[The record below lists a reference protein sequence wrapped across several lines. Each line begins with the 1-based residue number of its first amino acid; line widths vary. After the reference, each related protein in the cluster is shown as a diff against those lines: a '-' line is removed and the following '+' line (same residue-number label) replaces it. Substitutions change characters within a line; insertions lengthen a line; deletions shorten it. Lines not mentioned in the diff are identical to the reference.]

1 MNRIMLVVL
10 LCCIAQVPTR
20 VDAQTQQRP
29 PISQEYIQSV
39 SPVAGGGS
47 IVSRSIPGQTVQTV
61 TTVSQFPPTSN
72 INPAIG
78 YQPLRYQ
85 GQWSSQ
91 ANPGNGYLYPSSN
104 STFATPQPT
113 NTLGYRPVGNPTVQQ
128 PGMYQSP
135 NNQGAQNC
143 PTCLGARTTT
153 TTTNY
158 PVQISSPIPPSQIQ
172 SGIANTPP
180 TISPPPSLLA
190 PQPVYAPSNN
200 WQTGGPYDPN
210 LVASSG
216 TNSAAKKSC
225 DPVVAL
231 RNLPPATYI
240 GQGIFGQP
248 KAYIDGEPIR
258 NFFRYLTY

>member
-1 MNRIMLVVL
+1 MNRIKLLIL
-10 LCCIAQVPTR
+10 LCCIAQVPTG
-20 VDAQTQQRP
+20 VTAQTQQRP
-29 PISQEYIQSV
+29 LISQEYIQSV
-39 SPVAGGGS
+39 SPLAGGGS
-47 IVSRSIPGQTVQTV
+47 IVTRSIPGQNVQSV

-72 INPAIG
+72 TSPAIG

-91 ANPGNGYLYPSSN
+91 ANPGNGYLYPSGN
-104 STFATPQPT
+104 STLVTARPT
-113 NTLGYRPVGNPTVQQ
+113 NTLGYRPVGNPTLQQ
-128 PGMYQSP
+128 PGLYQSP
-135 NNQGAQNC
+135 NNQLAQNC
-143 PTCLGARTTT
+143 PTCVGAT

-158 PVQISSPIPPSQIQ
+158 PVQNSLPIPPSQIQ

-180 TISPPPSLLA
+180 AILAPPSLSA
-190 PQPVYAPSNN
+190 PQPVYAPNSN
-200 WQTGGPYDPN
+200 WQAGVPYDPN
-210 LVASSG
+210 FGASPG
-216 TNSAAKKSC
+216 TNSAARKNC

-258 NFFRYLTY
+258 NFLRYLTY